1 MIYLKELNTQNVNK
15 IYLKWMND
23 KKVQK
28 FTEQRHKKHSI
39 KSITSFV
46 KEKKRSKNEILY
58 GIFTKKDKLHIG
70 NIKLGPTNFRHKTS
84 EISYFIGNRNFW
96 NKGYASRA
104 IKEIIIIAKKKRLK
118 KLTAGFYKE
127 NIASKK
133 ILEKNNFKLEAIFKS
148 QFKIKDRR
156 TDGIVYGLIL
166 RK

>member
-23 KKVQK
+23 KKVQR
-28 FTEQRHKKHSI
+28 FTEQRYKKHSI
-39 KSITSFV
+39 KDIKSFV
-46 KEKKRSKNEILY
+46 KEKKRSKSEILY
-58 GIFTKKDKLHIG
+58 GIFTIKEKLHIG
-70 NIKLGPTNFRHKTS
+70 NIKLGPTNFKHKTS

-104 IKEIIIIAKKKRLK
+104 IKEIIIIAKKKRIK
-118 KLTAGFYKE
+118 KLTAGFYRE

-148 QFKIKDRR
+148 QFKIKNRR

-166 RK
+166 

>member
-28 FTEQRHKKHSI
+28 FTEQRYKKHSI

>member
-28 FTEQRHKKHSI
+28 FTEQRYKKHSI
-39 KSITSFV
+39 KDITSFV

-58 GIFTKKDKLHIG
+58 GIFTKKEKLHIG
-70 NIKLGPTNFRHKTS
+70 NIKLGPTNFKHKTS
-84 EISYFIGNRNFW
+84 EISYFIGNINFW

-104 IKEIIIIAKKKRLK
+104 IKEIIVIAKKKSIK

-148 QFKIKDRR
+148 QFKIKNRR

-166 RK
+166 